1 MPIVVVGLNHRTAP
15 VTLLERLAVGEEDL
29 PKALHQ
35 LSTFEHVI
43 EGAILSTCNR
53 VEVYALVS
61 KFHGGA
67 QDLRNF
73 MSEFRHVA
81 PEDFADHLYTYH
93 DEAAVRHLFRVS
105 CGIDSMV
112 VGETEILGQVRRAYQ
127 VAQEEGTVQRVLGGA
142 FRQALSAGKRAR
154 TETEIARNPV
164 SISSAAVELAKRAFA
179 GRTLEGM
186 RVVIVGAGKMGRLAA
201 QALAQWGATD
211 VTVVNRSQ
219 VKAQALAASFNA
231 VPRPF
236 DDLEP
241 AIAGADIVL
250 CSTTAPGTV
259 IDRPMAQRALGPQ
272 RGRPLFIVDIAVP
285 RDVEPSVGDLED
297 VILRDIDDLKGVVES
312 NRESRL
318 GEVSRVEEIISGE
331 LDRFDAWQHSTEI
344 APTIGALVERAD
356 VLRREEI
363 KKLQRHL
370 ATMTPEQRDAVDHLT
385 RRLVAKLLHDPIT
398 KARELSASA
407 EAHTY
412 LNALRELLEL
422 DDEPDP

>member
-15 VTLLERLAVGEEDL
+15 ISLLERLAVGEEDL

-35 LSTFEHVI
+35 LSTFEHVV

-112 VGETEILGQVRRAYQ
+112 VGESEILGQVRRAYQ
-127 VAQEEGTVQRVLGGA
+127 VAQEEGTVQRVLDGA
-142 FRQALSAGKRAR
+142 FRRALSAGKRAR

-179 GRTLEGM
+179 GQTLEGM
-186 RVVIVGAGKMGRLAA
+186 KVVIVGAGKMGRLAA
-201 QALAQWGATD
+201 QALAQWGAID
-211 VTVVNRSQ
+211 VTVVNRSP

-236 DDLEP
+236 DDLEA

-259 IDRPMAQRALGPQ
+259 IDRPMVERALGSR

-285 RDVEPSVGDLED
+285 RDVEQSVGDVED

-318 GEVSRVEEIISGE
+318 GEVSGVEEIISGE

-398 KARELSASA
+398 KARELSTSA
-407 EAHTY
+407 EGQTY

>member
-15 VTLLERLAVGEEDL
+15 ISLLERLAVGEEDL

-35 LSTFEHVI
+35 LSTFEHVL

-93 DEAAVRHLFRVS
+93 DEAVVRHLFRVS

-179 GRTLEGM
+179 GQTLEGM

-211 VTVVNRSQ
+211 VTVVNRSPT
-219 VKAQALAASFNA
+219 KAQALAASFNA

-236 DDLEP
+236 DDLEE

-259 IDRPMAQRALGPQ
+259 MDRAMVERALGS
-272 RGRPLFIVDIAVP
+272 RMGRPLFIVDIAVP

-318 GEVSRVEEIISGE
+318 GEVSKVEEIISGE
-331 LDRFDAWQHSTEI
+331 LERFDAWQHSTEI

-398 KARELSASA
+398 KARELSTSA
-407 EAHTY
+407 EGHTY

>member
-1 MPIVVVGLNHRTAP
+1 MPIVLVGLNHRTAP
-15 VTLLERLAVGEEDL
+15 IPLLERLAVGEEIL

-35 LSTFEHVI
+35 LSTFEHVL

-73 MSEFRHVA
+73 MSEFCHVA

-127 VAQEEGTVQRVLGGA
+127 VAQEERTVQRVLGGA

-164 SISSAAVELAKRAFA
+164 SISSAAVELAKRAFE
-179 GRTLEGM
+179 GKTLEGM
-186 RVVIVGAGKMGRLAA
+186 KVVIVGAGKMGRLAA

-211 VTVVNRSQ
+211 VTVVNRSEA
-219 VKAQALAASFNA
+219 KGQALAASFNA
-231 VPRPF
+231 VSRRF
-236 DDLEP
+236 DELQE
-241 AIAGADIVL
+241 AIAAADIVL
-250 CSTTAPGTV
+250 SSTTAPGTV
-259 IDRPMAQRALGPQ
+259 IERPMVERALSS
-272 RGRPLFIVDIAVP
+272 RVGRPLFIVDIAVP
-285 RDVEPSVGDLED
+285 RDVEPSVGDLDE

-318 GEVSRVEEIISGE
+318 GEVSKVEAIISEDLGK
-331 LDRFDAWQHSTEI
+331 FDAWQHSTEI
-344 APTIGALVERAD
+344 APAIGALVERAD

-363 KKLQRHL
+363 EKLQRHL

-407 EAHTY
+407 QGRSY
-412 LNALRELLEL
+412 LSALRELFEL